1 MRGSIES
8 LRTVSIEARQE
19 DRSSRIPPPR
29 ATVPWILPS
38 DADTARLNRGIELMG
53 VGRVLNSL
61 QGVRPGRIS
70 AVSLPMGSYGKSV
83 PVSPAVWREGSGD
96 GRPRS
101 AGGWTGARDV
111 GPGRVR
117 ALEARVALAIGDKR
131 RLRSRTVSPQ
141 TANSESTL
149 TPQGDNGASYSAHE
163 ASLFTSP
170 SPLHVRNDRS
180 NGVEEPLLMTPTING
195 SVPRSFEAIAGGKIG
210 ASTLHVASESRE
222 PSHALDPMRFDGLQN
237 RADAE
242 AWFPGS
248 VGSISYENGLH
259 DSAMAEVDDDG
270 GMQI

>member
-70 AVSLPMGSYGKSV
+70 AVSPTMGSYGNSV

-222 PSHALDPMRFDGLQN
+222 PSHAFDSMRFDGLQN